1 MLNLIYLL
9 NIINN
14 AIILKKKIIKV
25 KNINYF
31 LLNIL
36 KKLQYLNI
44 INFFNINL
52 LNKKS
57 EIMIYVNN
65 NNNKLL
71 LNSKIKNI
79 SKLNRFIYYK
89 YEDLIKLRSLDHFNN
104 YILSISNK
112 KIEFNNNNSIVT
124 IDEAIAKK
132 TGGILLFKIIIK
144 N

>member
-1 MLNLIYLL
+1 MINLIYIL

-14 AIILKKKIIKV
+14 AIILKKKIIKI

-44 INFFNINL
+44 INFFNINI
-52 LNKKS
+52 LNQKS
-57 EIMIYVNN
+57 EIMIYINN

-79 SKLNRFIYYK
+79 STLNRFIYYK

-104 YILSISNK
+104 YILSISSY
-112 KIEFNNNNSIVT
+112 NNNNNIVT

-132 TGGILLFKIIIK
+132 IGGILLFKIIVKI
-144 N
+144 